1 MAIEVRI
8 YNSLQRFVEV
18 PRLMLEAKDPITVAN
33 IVRTLRIDGDEIYV
47 AFKNGKPLG
56 RGLAAAAETVITDGD
71 ILALSGPIPFS
82 WGYGAPVC

>member
-18 PRLMLEAKDPITVAN
+18 PRLMLEAKDPITVAK
-33 IVRTLRIDGDEIYV
+33 IVRNLRIDGDEVYV

>member
-18 PRLMLEAKDPITVAN
+18 PRLMLEAKDPITVAK
-33 IVRTLRIDGDEIYV
+33 IVRTLRIDGDEVYV